1 MLSSVAMF
9 LRSRRGWLLGAAL
22 SLWAAGCLSPTLP
35 LPPPGDPTITSTE
48 TVGLVR
54 LSGAVQPDSEVFAWN
69 HSTDAIRDQY
79 TKSGLYDFTL
89 EAQERDGISLWY
101 VHGMAESP
109 PTDFVIR
116 INPITP

>member
-1 MLSSVAMF
+1 MF
-9 LRSRRGWLLGAAL
+9 LRSRRGWLLATVLFGA
-22 SLWAAGCLSPTLP
+22 GFLSPTLP
-35 LPPPGDPTITSTE
+35 LPPPGDPSVTATE
-48 TVGLVR
+48 TAGLVR
-54 LSGAVQPDSEVFAWN
+54 LTGSVEPDSQVFARN
-69 HSTDAIRDQY
+69 NSSNLIRGQY

-116 INPITP
+116 INPTTP